1 MSQQDVT
8 EPKLVEHFIS
18 KLLKTKNPDD
28 MIADTKETGLN
39 KTLTWID
46 LIILGIGAVIGAGIF
61 SMVGTA
67 VVGTASHPGAG
78 PAAPESAPR
87 R

>member
-8 EPKLVEHFIS
+8 EPKLVESFIS

-28 MIADTKETGLN
+28 MIADSKETGLN

-46 LIILGIGAVIGAGIF
+46 LIVLGIGAVIGAGIF
-61 SMVGTA
+61 SMVGSA
-67 VVGTASHPGAG
+67 VVGDRKSVV
-78 PAAPESAPR
+78 
-87 R
+87 

>member
-28 MIADTKETGLN
+28 MIADTKETGS
-39 KTLTWID
+39 
-46 LIILGIGAVIGAGIF
+46 
-61 SMVGTA
+61 SMSPNPISTSFTIPPSGDSIPIRIPPNTTQEMKY
-67 VVGTASHPGAG
+67 GK
-78 PAAPESAPR
+78 
-87 R
+87 